1 MGFLS
6 QSFGIIDPHQNG
18 MISIRK
24 ATHQFEH
31 VSQEN
36 AKEYYD
42 FYVYPTLGRSEN
54 RVKKHAR
61 GARDMGMPF
70 WRVPTLNGSNSQTVR
85 KMMARIGPV
94 ARNLFHATQ
103 VSRGNFQVNFLAL
116 STSHQFKGQC
126 CLCKDLSSG

>member
-70 WRVPTLNGSNSQTVR
+70 WRVPTLNGSNFTNSAENDGPDR
-85 KMMARIGPV
+85 ARCKESFSRNSSVSGKLPGEFSGPKHIPSV
-94 ARNLFHATQ
+94 
-103 VSRGNFQVNFLAL
+103 
-116 STSHQFKGQC
+116 
-126 CLCKDLSSG
+126 